1 MIPIP
6 SPSVALNS
14 SEFGPGDRYRLD
26 RNFVVCRDD
35 PPRFRDSIAA
45 VAHWVLA
52 GAPRSPM
59 QVVINAHGMERPDG
73 VALGEGL
80 HETTLPRLA
89 VWQGR
94 VARIWL
100 VACQM
105 AATAGARHF
114 CARLAAVTGAE
125 VIAATAD
132 QRATVFDR
140 RFEFGRGFL
149 MPPGMIDDFE
159 GVVWRFL
166 PDGRSE
172 SGFLPGAP
180 VGAVCRP

>member
-1 MIPIP
+1 MISIP
-6 SPSVALNS
+6 SPSVALNT
-14 SEFGPGDRYRLD
+14 SEFEQRDRYRLD

-35 PPRFRDSIAA
+35 PPGFRDSIAT
-45 VAHWVLA
+45 VAYWVLS

-59 QVVINAHGMERPDG
+59 QVVINAHGMVSPDG

-89 VWQGR
+89 GWQGR

-105 AATAGARHF
+105 AATPGARHF
-114 CARLAAVTGAE
+114 CTRLAAVTGAE
-125 VIAATAD
+125 VISATAD

-140 RFEFGRGFL
+140 SFEIGRGFL
-149 MPPGMIDDFE
+149 MPPGVIDDFE
-159 GVVWRFL
+159 GVIWRFL

-172 SGFLPGAP
+172 KGFVP
-180 VGAVCRP
+180 